1 MERGNDSSFAAAN
14 LRYHHCENEKRTVMN
29 TVKLVA
35 VIGLIVALAM
45 AGFNRSPQDSMIRSL
60 LILPLFP
67 GLAAGLLFSGH
78 GGNPA
83 VAYFSCWIVDTGLY
97 LSLWVLVS
105 GVVWPRFQK

>member
-1 MERGNDSSFAAAN
+1 
-14 LRYHHCENEKRTVMN
+14 MN
-29 TVKLVA
+29 TVKSVA

-45 AGFNRSPQDSMIRSL
+45 AGFDRSPQDSIIRII

-78 GGNPA
+78 GGNTA
-83 VAYFSCWIVDTGLY
+83 VGYFSCWIVDTVLY

-105 GVVWPRFQK
+105 RVVWPRFQK